1 MLRLKKY
8 ILPYWKSIL
17 LAIVMV
23 VVVAAA
29 DLSLPDL
36 LSQIINVG
44 IQQRGIESGAPD
56 ALSTE
61 TMQSLQLLESPQDY
75 EIILSNYE
83 LVEPGSSQTPT
94 LIEKIPALQNESVYV
109 LKPLED
115 AQKQSLEN
123 LISKPLIFI
132 QAINLI
138 QNNPDQAKQ
147 LLGENFPTQMMN
159 IPQGV
164 SLEQL
169 LQAMPAEQKAILEKA
184 VTDHL
189 TSLEG
194 SILHQLT
201 ISSVNAEY
209 IRLGI
214 DTQKTQN
221 QYILNIGLRMI
232 LVAVIGLISSLI
244 VSFLASRTS
253 AGVARDVRSAVFTK
267 VENFTTAEFEKFS
280 TASLITRTTNDV
292 SQVQMVVFMLIRM
305 AVQAPMIGT
314 LGIIYALDKSPGMW
328 WTIALVVGSLL
339 LVIITLFSI
348 VLPKFKVIQQLID
361 RLNLVLRE
369 NLSGMLVVRAFNK
382 QRYEENRFDKANLDV
397 TDNQIFIG
405 RAMSFVF
412 PLMNLV
418 MLGGQVLI
426 IAVGARFV
434 AQSSLQVGNLIA
446 FMQYSMQIFFS
457 FMHLSMLFI
466 FIPRAAV
473 SGARIADV
481 LETPIVITDPQEPKV
496 LATGI

>member
-201 ISSVNAEY
+201 ISYVNAEY

-232 LVAVIGLISSLI
+232 LVAVIGLI
-244 VSFLASRTS
+244 
-253 AGVARDVRSAVFTK
+253 
-267 VENFTTAEFEKFS
+267 
-280 TASLITRTTNDV
+280 
-292 SQVQMVVFMLIRM
+292 
-305 AVQAPMIGT
+305 
-314 LGIIYALDKSPGMW
+314 
-328 WTIALVVGSLL
+328 
-339 LVIITLFSI
+339 
-348 VLPKFKVIQQLID
+348 
-361 RLNLVLRE
+361 
-369 NLSGMLVVRAFNK
+369 
-382 QRYEENRFDKANLDV
+382 
-397 TDNQIFIG
+397 
-405 RAMSFVF
+405 
-412 PLMNLV
+412 
-418 MLGGQVLI
+418 
-426 IAVGARFV
+426 
-434 AQSSLQVGNLIA
+434 
-446 FMQYSMQIFFS
+446 
-457 FMHLSMLFI
+457 
-466 FIPRAAV
+466 
-473 SGARIADV
+473 
-481 LETPIVITDPQEPKV
+481 
-496 LATGI
+496 

>member
-339 LVIITLFSI
+339 LVHHHPF
-348 VLPKFKVIQQLID
+348 
-361 RLNLVLRE
+361 
-369 NLSGMLVVRAFNK
+369 
-382 QRYEENRFDKANLDV
+382 
-397 TDNQIFIG
+397 
-405 RAMSFVF
+405 
-412 PLMNLV
+412 
-418 MLGGQVLI
+418 
-426 IAVGARFV
+426 
-434 AQSSLQVGNLIA
+434 
-446 FMQYSMQIFFS
+446 
-457 FMHLSMLFI
+457 
-466 FIPRAAV
+466 
-473 SGARIADV
+473 
-481 LETPIVITDPQEPKV
+481 
-496 LATGI
+496 